1 MKRIQTIYFE
11 QVVRLCLVHNINSF
25 MDVSFYYT
33 VKKRFCVTDPNEYP
47 VTNILSAKRP
57 LSLQSKGRYV
67 HDK

>member
-1 MKRIQTIYFE
+1 MKRIQTTYFE

-33 VKKRFCVTDPNEYP
+33 VKKRFCVTDPNEYL
-47 VTNILSAKRP
+47 VTNILLVKRP
-57 LSLQSKGRYV
+57 IFPQSKGRYA